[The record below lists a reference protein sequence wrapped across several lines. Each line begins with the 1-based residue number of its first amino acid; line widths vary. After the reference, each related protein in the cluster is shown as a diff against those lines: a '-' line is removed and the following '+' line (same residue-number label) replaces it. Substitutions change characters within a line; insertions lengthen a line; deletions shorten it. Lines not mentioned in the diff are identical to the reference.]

1 MLEFTVPLI
10 YLLELL
16 CPSLSSAASQQ
27 TNQSTHIHKFGHIWH
42 THPQQH
48 THTPKYLYRLVW
60 VHIYRIPRMHVGRI
74 ENRLHIISAS
84 LTSNLKSVYLFGFLL
99 GCFLRPRISFVS
111 KRGAE
116 KGSCLSCGPVEPT
129 APIGS
134 TPRQSYQNQS
144 RWTCRP
150 GRSPCPT
157 LFFFLF
163 GGKKPC
169 KIQNPSHVWG
179 LHKKNGYIDITIITV
194 QNQNPT
200 NPNKNQSGWLH
211 KNKD

>member
-1 MLEFTVPLI
+1 MLEFTVPHI

-74 ENRLHIISAS
+74 ENTLHIISAS
-84 LTSNLKSVYLFGFLL
+84 LTSNLKPVYHVSVIQFVLFQ
-99 GCFLRPRISFVS
+99 SVS
-111 KRGAE
+111 WNRLAQ
-116 KGSCLSCGPVEPT
+116 VA

-134 TPRQSYQNQS
+134 TPLDLPS
-144 RWTCRP
+144 RKVAVPNT
-150 GRSPCPT
+150 S
-157 LFFFLF
+157 FSSFLVV
-163 GGKKPC
+163 KKHR
-169 KIQNPSHVWG
+169 KIQNPSHVG
-179 LHKKNGYIDITIITV
+179 APLHKKNWYILT
-194 QNQNPT
+194 
-200 NPNKNQSGWLH
+200 
-211 KNKD
+211 